1 MKRFIKITTLVFAVL
16 LAAGASFAQQS
27 YTLTGPVEMK
37 VSGTSTIHDWDMIA
51 EEGVSGQGQMTLENG
66 KLSKI
71 TSLSISMEVESLKS
85 GKSAMDKNA
94 YAALDADKHP
104 KITFQLTE
112 VLSISSSEVKAKG
125 KLTIAGNVQ
134 TVTLT
139 APYKISGNQI
149 KFNGKHDIS
158 FSQFSLEAPTAV
170 FGTIK
175 TGDELTISF
184 QTTFSQKN

>member
-1 MKRFIKITTLVFAVL
+1 MKRFKKITTLVFAIL
-16 LAAGASFAQQS
+16 LSAGASFAQQS
-27 YTLTGPVEMK
+27 YSLSGPVEMK
-37 VSGTSTIHDWDMIA
+37 VSGTSTIHDWDMVA
-51 EEGVSGQGQMTLENG
+51 ENGVSGQGQMTLENG

-71 TSLSISMEVESLKS
+71 NSLSITMNVESLKS

-94 YAALDADKHP
+94 YAALNADKHP

-112 VLSISSSEVKAKG
+112 VISISAAEVKAKG
-125 KLTIAGNVQ
+125 KMTIAGNSQ

-139 APYKISGNQI
+139 ATYQISGNQI
-149 KFNGKHDIS
+149 KFNGKHDIT

-175 TGDELTISF
+175 TGDELTLSF

>member
-1 MKRFIKITTLVFAVL
+1 MKRFKKITTLVFAIL
-16 LAAGASFAQQS
+16 FSAGASLAQQTYHLS
-27 YTLTGPVEMK
+27 GPVEMK
-37 VSGTSTIHDWDMIA
+37 VSGTSTIHDWDMVA
-51 EEGVSGQGQMTLENG
+51 ENGVSGQGQMTIENG

-71 TSLSISMEVESLKS
+71 SSLSLTMNVESLKS

-94 YAALDADKHP
+94 YAALNADKHP

-112 VLSISSSEVKAKG
+112 VISISAAEVKAKG
-125 KLTIAGNVQ
+125 KMTIAGNAQ

-139 APYKISGNQI
+139 VPYQISKNQI

-175 TGDELTISF
+175 TGDELTLSF
-184 QTTFSQKN
+184 QTTFSPKN